1 MAKRRH
7 RKRYTGPDL
16 TEHVDLN
23 PGDRFEITLGEIDD
37 TGAATADIEGAPI
50 VVAGGLPGEVVIAE
64 VQRRFPERIAAKVV
78 QVLQPA
84 GERVEPECRYFL
96 TCSGCQWQ
104 HVSYGHQL
112 ELKRNRV
119 QLEIN
124 RYESLSHVEVDATV
138 ESAKRLG
145 YRNHGRFTIG
155 KRDDAGQVGYVNAV
169 TRRFLRIEE
178 CLLMDG
184 PINDTLKLVQDHMAG
199 QTQMT
204 IRVGSNT
211 GSTLVQP
218 RMNISGLGV
227 VTGGQHY
234 EEEVRGAR
242 FRVAASSFFQVNTGQ
257 LSRAVDEVRE
267 LLDLNG
273 SELMIDAYS
282 GVGVFAVLLA
292 PYVRRVIGIEES
304 ASAIEDAKLNSE
316 CVENVEFIHGK
327 TEVVL
332 GGWGN
337 WGNRPEN
344 WPGAGPHAGHGADNW
359 VVDVLL
365 LDPPRVGCHPDVLD
379 SVKKLMPKKV
389 LMVSCEP
396 AALARDLDLLC
407 SEGVY
412 RLEVVRPIDM
422 FPQTRHV
429 EAISL
434 LTLQGQT
441 G

>member
-7 RKRYTGPDL
+7 RRRYTGPDL

-23 PGDRFEITLGEIDD
+23 PGDRLEITLGEIDD
-37 TGAATADIEGAPI
+37 TGAATADIDGAPVMI
-50 VVAGGLPGEVVIAE
+50 AGGLPGEVVIAE
-64 VQRRFPERIAAKVV
+64 VQKRFPERIAAKVV

-84 GERVEPECRYFL
+84 VERVEPECRYFL

-104 HVSYGHQL
+104 HISYGHQL

-124 RYESLSHVEVDATV
+124 RYESLSHLEVDATV

-145 YRNHGRFTIG
+145 YRNHARFTIG
-155 KRDDAGQVGYVNAV
+155 RRDDAGQVGYVNAV

-178 CLLMDG
+178 CLLMDE
-184 PINDTLKLVQDHMAG
+184 PINNTLKLVQDRMDG
-199 QTQMT
+199 QTQMS

-211 GSTLVQP
+211 GSILVQP

-227 VTGGQHY
+227 VTGEQHY

-273 SELMIDAYS
+273 SEVMIDAYC
-282 GVGVFAVLLA
+282 GVGVFAVLVA
-292 PYVRRVIGIEES
+292 PYVRRMIGIEES
-304 ASAIEDAKLNSE
+304 ASAIEDAKLNSAG
-316 CVENVEFIHGK
+316 VENVEFIKGK

-332 GGWGN
+332 GGW
-337 WGNRPEN
+337 PET
-344 WPGAGPHAGHGADNW
+344 WPGAGPGAGDGI
-359 VVDVLL
+359 VGVLL
-365 LDPPRVGCHPDVLD
+365 LDPPRVGCHPDVLE
-379 SVKKLMPKKV
+379 SVKKLKPKKV

-396 AALARDLDLLC
+396 TAMARDLDQLC

-412 RLEVVRPIDM
+412 RLEVVRPVDM

-434 LTLQGQT
+434 LSLQDQT
-441 G
+441 T